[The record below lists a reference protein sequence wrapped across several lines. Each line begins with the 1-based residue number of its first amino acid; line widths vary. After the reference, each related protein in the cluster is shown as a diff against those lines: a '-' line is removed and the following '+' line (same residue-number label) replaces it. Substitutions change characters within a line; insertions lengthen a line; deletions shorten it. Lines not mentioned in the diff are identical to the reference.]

1 LHPAQS
7 SAGAV
12 HALFWSHFYTNVIG
26 LPRQAR
32 DKHRKCSGE
41 KVFSAGACAKTVSS
55 TPLQSRCIV
64 DCLGWP
70 STLSRCETAFNL
82 MLKQC
87 AFVYNNEMSC
97 CQDRVGTE
105 KTYKKVDEK
114 RARFSPSGCSMLL
127 ARRALVSPAEVQHD
141 DSLFLLFRHLLR
153 CCATRSLTKTGSGQT
168 YEKATNESPFSV
180 ISQHQH
186 QHQQHQGRLEWRH
199 RRSLPG

>member
-1 LHPAQS
+1 MTWRKRERRRCLHPAQS

-12 HALFWSHFYTNVIG
+12 HAPFWSHFYTNVIG

-64 DCLGWP
+64 GCLGWP

-82 MLKQC
+82 MFKQC
-87 AFVYNNEMSC
+87 AFWYVQRDELLPR
-97 CQDRVGTE
+97 QARDRKTE
-105 KTYKKVDEK
+105 KKVDEK

-127 ARRALVSPAEVQHD
+127 ARRALVSPAEVRHD
-141 DSLFLLFRHLLR
+141 DSLF
-153 CCATRSLTKTGSGQT
+153 
-168 YEKATNESPFSV
+168 V
-180 ISQHQH
+180 V
-186 QHQQHQGRLEWRH
+186 
-199 RRSLPG
+199 